1 MSTCTNG
8 WSSGKTCPSH
18 FQRVFMPTFFLS
30 FLPTLFA
37 WVLAINCCTIGQFA
51 TFCEL
56 LWEKWKFLSLYVLQH
71 IYANYNLIQPLY
83 GEVSF
88 DVARREPVVECV
100 HKSVERCHYTYTT
113 QFEPHVQEV
122 IMIMVMFILIVSFVT
137 SHDMNWYE
145 CRATYCGHT

>member
-1 MSTCTNG
+1 MSCC
-8 WSSGKTCPSH
+8 GKSESFYPS
-18 FQRVFMPTFFLS
+18 TS
-30 FLPTLFA
+30 Y
-37 WVLAINCCTIGQFA
+37 N
-51 TFCEL
+51 
-56 LWEKWKFLSLYVLQH
+56 

-137 SHDMNWYE
+137 SHDMN
-145 CRATYCGHT
+145 